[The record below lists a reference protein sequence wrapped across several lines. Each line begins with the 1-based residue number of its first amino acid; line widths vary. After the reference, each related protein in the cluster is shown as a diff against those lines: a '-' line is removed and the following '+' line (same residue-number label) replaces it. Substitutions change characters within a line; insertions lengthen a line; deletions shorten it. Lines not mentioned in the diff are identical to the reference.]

1 MKYILKIFHD
11 FNLCLGGICMNSY
24 VLSFKEIDKT
34 KLMVVGGK
42 GLNLGELSKIE
53 GILVPEGFCIT
64 TEAYKKAVECEELN
78 MLLDKLSSLQ
88 ARDREKIEEIS
99 GKIRKAIEEKEISEE
114 IKSDIINCLYKFGEK
129 DAYAVR
135 SSATAED
142 LPLASFAGQQ
152 DTYLNVIGIDS
163 ILHYIKKCWASLFTD
178 RAVIYRI
185 QNGFDHHKVYLSVV
199 IQKMI
204 FPEVSG
210 IMFTADPVTFN
221 RKVLSIDASYGLGE
235 ALVSGLVNADNY
247 KVRDGKII
255 HKKISIKKLAISP
268 LNQGGTEERKIELE
282 KQNVQ
287 TLSDEQILHLE
298 EIGRNI
304 EYYFGHPQDIEW
316 CLFDGMFYIVQSR
329 PITTLYPI
337 PEEEDSNNRVY
348 VSLGHLQMMT
358 EDIKPLGMSFCQMLS
373 FWFGQNLK
381 PAGGRLFID
390 GTYDLSSPI
399 GRKVLISSAGNADIL
414 MKNALVN
421 LMKNK
426 DFINKLPKGKG
437 TINAGTGAL
446 AWIIPA
452 IKVYRK
458 NDVKDIKDIITYNEK
473 LIVDMEQKIK
483 TLSGE
488 KLFEF
493 ILKDT
498 NDLKD
503 VLTGP
508 ENMKMMVVGGFVSS
522 WINKKIE
529 KWLGEKGAADMLSKS
544 VENNVTT
551 EMGFALL
558 EIADV
563 SRQYPEVIEYLNNA
577 SDETFFD
584 DLSKLEGGKTVGT
597 AMEKFLERYGMRC
610 PGEIDITKT
619 RWSEKPTAI
628 IPMIL
633 SNIKSVE
640 ETTSVD
646 KFEQGRLEALAKKQ
660 ELLGRIEQLP
670 GGKSKV
676 KKTKKMIS
684 VLRNVIGFRE
694 YPKYSFIKRFQI
706 YKNAL
711 IKEANALLQKG
722 LINDIED
729 IYYLYF
735 DELRDV
741 VKTQK
746 IDYNLIAKRKEA
758 YKTYE
763 KLTPPRV
770 LTSEGEVIS
779 GEYNTEN
786 IPEGAFV
793 GVPVSAGIIEGT
805 ARVVLKLEDA
815 SIEEGD
821 ILITSFTD
829 PSWTPLF
836 VSIKGLVTEVGGL
849 MTHGAVVTREYG
861 IPAVVGVE
869 NATKLIKDGQ
879 RIRVNGTEGYI
890 EILQDS

>member
-1 MKYILKIFHD
+1 
-11 FNLCLGGICMNSY
+11 MNSY
-24 VLSFKEIDKT
+24 VLSFDEIDKT

-53 GILVPEGFCIT
+53 EIMVPEGFCIT
-64 TEAYKKAVECEELN
+64 TEAYKKAVEYNEQFNTLIEQ
-78 MLLDKLSSLQ
+78 LSLLQ

-99 GKIRKAIEEKEISEE
+99 RKIRKVIEEKEINEE
-114 IKSDIINCLYKFGEK
+114 IKSEIIRYITKFGKE

-152 DTYLNVIGIDS
+152 DTYLNVAGIDS
-163 ILHYIKKCWASLFTD
+163 ILYHIRKCWASLFTD

-185 QNGFDHHKVYLSVV
+185 QNGFDHRKVYLSVV
-199 IQKMI
+199 IQRMI
-204 FPEVSG
+204 FPEASG

-247 KVRDGKII
+247 KVREGRIVD
-255 HKKISIKKLAISP
+255 KKISAKKLAISP
-268 LNQGGTEERKIELE
+268 LNQGGTEERKIEQE
-282 KQNVQ
+282 KQKAQ
-287 TLSDEQILHLE
+287 TLTDEQILQLE
-298 EIGRNI
+298 GIGRRI
-304 EYYFGHPQDIEW
+304 ELYFAHPQDIEW
-316 CLFDGMFYIVQSR
+316 CLFEGRFHIVQSR

-337 PEEEDSNNRVY
+337 PEAEGSENRVY
-348 VSLGHLQMMT
+348 ASLGHLQMMT

-381 PAGGRLFID
+381 PAGGRLYID

-399 GRKVLISSAGNADIL
+399 GRKVLISSTGNADIL

-421 LMKNK
+421 LMKRK
-426 DFINKLPKGKG
+426 EFIKGLPKGKG
-437 TINAGTGAL
+437 SISTSSGAL
-446 AWIIPA
+446 SWIMPA
-452 IKVYRK
+452 IKVYKK
-458 NDVKDIKDIITYNEK
+458 NEAKEIKDIISYNEK
-473 LIVDMEQKIK
+473 LIDDMEQRIK
-483 TLSGE
+483 TLSGDQ
-488 KLFEF
+488 LFEF
-493 ILKDT
+493 ILQDT
-498 NDLKD
+498 RELKT

-508 ENMKMMVVGGFVSS
+508 ENMKMMVVGGLVSS
-522 WINKKIE
+522 WINKKME
-529 KWLGEKGAADMLSKS
+529 KWLGEKGAVDILSKS
-544 VENNVTT
+544 AENNVTT

-558 EIADV
+558 DVADV
-563 SRQYPEVIEYLNNA
+563 TRQYPAVIEYLKHA
-577 SDETFFD
+577 SDVTFFD
-584 DLSKLEGGKTVGT
+584 DLSKLEGGKAVGV
-597 AMEKFLERYGMRC
+597 AIKVFLEKYGMRC

-633 SNIKSVE
+633 SNIKSVGQ
-640 ETTSVD
+640 TSSAD
-646 KFEQGRLEALAKKQ
+646 KFEQGRLEALAKEQ
-660 ELLGRIEQLP
+660 ELLSRLEQLP

-694 YPKYSFIKRFQI
+694 YPKYSFIRRFQI
-706 YKNAL
+706 YKNSLLNEAYILLKKEL
-711 IKEANALLQKG
+711 IEET
-722 LINDIED
+722 ED
-729 IYYLYF
+729 IYYLSF
-735 DELRDV
+735 EEFRNV
-741 VKTQK
+741 VQTQK
-746 IDYNLIAKRKEA
+746 LDYSIIAKRKKA
-758 YKTYE
+758 YEIYE

-770 LTSEGEVIS
+770 MTSEGEVIS

-786 IPEGAFV
+786 IPEGALV
-793 GVPVSAGIIEGT
+793 GVPVSSGIIEGT
-805 ARVVLKLEDA
+805 ARVVLKLEEA
-815 SIEEGD
+815 NIEEGD
-821 ILITSFTD
+821 ILVTSFTD

-869 NATKLIKDGQ
+869 NATKLIRDGQ
-879 RIRVNGTEGYI
+879 KIRVNGTEGYI
-890 EILQDS
+890 EIL

>member
-1 MKYILKIFHD
+1 MK
-11 FNLCLGGICMNSY
+11 N
-24 VLSFKEIDKT
+24 
-34 KLMVVGGK
+34 
-42 GLNLGELSKIE
+42 
-53 GILVPEGFCIT
+53 
-64 TEAYKKAVECEELN
+64 
-78 MLLDKLSSLQ
+78 
-88 ARDREKIEEIS
+88 EIS
-99 GKIRKAIEEKEISEE
+99 KVIPNSIAEE
-114 IKSDIINCLYKFGEK
+114 
-129 DAYAVR
+129 V
-135 SSATAED
+135 
-142 LPLASFAGQQ
+142 
-152 DTYLNVIGIDS
+152 
-163 ILHYIKKCWASLFTD
+163 
-178 RAVIYRI
+178 
-185 QNGFDHHKVYLSVV
+185 
-199 IQKMI
+199 
-204 FPEVSG
+204 
-210 IMFTADPVTFN
+210 
-221 RKVLSIDASYGLGE
+221 
-235 ALVSGLVNADNY
+235 
-247 KVRDGKII
+247 
-255 HKKISIKKLAISP
+255 
-268 LNQGGTEERKIELE
+268 
-282 KQNVQ
+282 
-287 TLSDEQILHLE
+287 
-298 EIGRNI
+298 
-304 EYYFGHPQDIEW
+304 DIEVG
-316 CLFDGMFYIVQSR
+316 D
-329 PITTLYPI
+329 
-337 PEEEDSNNRVY
+337 
-348 VSLGHLQMMT
+348 
-358 EDIKPLGMSFCQMLS
+358 
-373 FWFGQNLK
+373 
-381 PAGGRLFID
+381 RL
-390 GTYDLSSPI
+390 L
-399 GRKVLISSAGNADIL
+399 R
-414 MKNALVN
+414 
-421 LMKNK
+421 
-426 DFINKLPKGKG
+426 INE
-437 TINAGTGAL
+437 
-446 AWIIPA
+446 
-452 IKVYRK
+452 

-746 IDYNLIAKRKEA
+746 IDYNLIGKRKEA